1 MFHIIN
7 PGVLTTVQD
16 LGRVGYGQYGIAVSG
31 AMDRY
36 SLSAANLL
44 VGNDPGAAGLEITLY
59 RFEMA
64 ALCTVR
70 VAITGADMQPTL
82 DGQPVPMWQTVEL
95 PAGSSLLFKKIG
107 NGARSYLAVEGGL
120 DTPVRLG
127 SRSTQQKAL
136 LGKPLQ
142 KGDRLRTLP
151 ADAEASFRKIPDEW
165 IPTYPR
171 EADIRVV
178 MGPQDDAFTEKGIHT
193 FLSQSYTISSQSDRQ
208 GYRLEGPPIE
218 HVSVAD
224 IISDPILPGS
234 VQVPGDRRPIIMMVD
249 AQTTG
254 GYTKIACVIRPDLD
268 VLAQMLPGR
277 KVRFRKLTVEQAHN
291 VLRRQEKRFS
301 DLRNIMIPC

>member
-1 MFHIIN
+1 MAEIFHIIN

-59 RFEMA
+59 RFELT

-82 DGQPVPMWQTVEL
+82 DGQPVPLWQTVQV
-95 PAGSSLLFKKIG
+95 PAGSTLLFNKIG
-107 NGARSYLAVEGGL
+107 KGARSYLAVEGGL

-142 KGDRLRTLP
+142 KGDRLGTLS
-151 ADAEASFRKIPDEW
+151 AGGDAGFWKIPAEW
-165 IPTYPR
+165 IPTYSL
-171 EADIRVV
+171 EADVRVV

-193 FLSQSYTISSQSDRQ
+193 FLTESYTISSQSDRQ

-218 HVSVAD
+218 HVSGRTSYPTPFYPAPFRSPATAD
-224 IISDPILPGS
+224 PLS
-234 VQVPGDRRPIIMMVD
+234 
-249 AQTTG
+249 
-254 GYTKIACVIRPDLD
+254 
-268 VLAQMLPGR
+268 
-277 KVRFRKLTVEQAHN
+277 
-291 VLRRQEKRFS
+291 
-301 DLRNIMIPC
+301 